1 MKVRCVVP
9 ATIRT
14 GQSGQL
20 VGLNPLPDEVIDS
33 ICNVNALRTVLSW
46 YGICDK
52 PAKDPS
58 DYYII

>member
-1 MKVRCVVP
+1 MP

-20 VGLNPLPDEVIDS
+20 DGLNPLPDEVVES

-58 DYYII
+58 DYYTI